1 VSAPAGPPEAAGP
14 PTSAAD
20 DTDRP
25 LLRRIL
31 LVVAALR
38 FVIPIAM
45 LPLIPVLQRDNFLL
59 LLGLRPGKEL
69 LLLGG
74 GRARIDGDP
83 TLLEMWLVTLP
94 FLVVAV
100 WVFFAVGRLY
110 RRALREGNGPA
121 WLHRAIPAERLLVAD
136 RILAKHGPVIAIL
149 GRIATIPP
157 TILAAAAGASDVR
170 ARRYLVADFL
180 GAVAGFGTAVG
191 AGYVLGQAYER
202 GGPWLTGAGIVF
214 VVVFAMLLTNWIQRE
229 ADRLPDGPDDV
240 PDEPA

>member
-1 VSAPAGPPEAAGP
+1 MSATAVPPDAEA
-14 PTSAAD
+14 
-20 DTDRP
+20 DRP

-38 FVIPIAM
+38 FVIPVAM
-45 LPLIPVLQRDNFLL
+45 LPLIPVLQRDRFLL

-83 TLLEMWLVTLP
+83 TVLEMWLVTVP

-100 WVFFAVGRLY
+100 WVFFALGRLY
-110 RRALREGNGPA
+110 RHALRAGTGPA
-121 WLHRAIPAERLLVAD
+121 WLHRAVPEQRLLVAD
-136 RILAKHGPVIAIL
+136 RILAKHGPVIAVL

-157 TILAAAAGASDVR
+157 TVLAAAAGASDVR
-170 ARRYLVADFL
+170 AHRYLVADFL

-191 AGYVLGQAYER
+191 AGYLLGRAYER
-202 GGPWLTGAGIVF
+202 GGPWLTGAGIAF
-214 VVVFAMLLTNWIQRE
+214 VVVFVMLLTNWIQRE
-229 ADRLPDGPDDV
+229 ADRIDQPTPRPDDE
-240 PDEPA
+240 PDQRS